1 MIHVIYGARSNSYA
15 TIDCCQYTDG
25 NYAGLLTACGGSLI
39 PVQRTVQPQAAQS
52 AAKNYCEAPQA
63 VRSRAPE

>member
-15 TIDCCQYTDG
+15 TIDYCQYTDG

-52 AAKNYCEAPQA
+52 AAQKLL
-63 VRSRAPE
+63 RSAAGGEESGF